1 MYIGGMEEEE
11 EEWTDEMSPARE
23 TVCVYARE
31 RSRDSEVVRKTNSDH
46 STCPT

>member
-23 TVCVYARE
+23 TVCVCERE
-31 RSRDSEVVRKTNSDH
+31 KQRQ
-46 STCPT
+46 